1 MKYIYSINDIFKSEK
16 TGTEKLNDLINKS
29 FAKKNPWFGKKEP
42 KNDIDELI
50 DSLLNASKP
59 KKTTTTDTTFIL
71 FEEPKHNN
79 IDIIDYIDMITPN
92 KSIIDKTI
100 DELID
105 EIIGMSTEK
114 KYDFKL
120 NDGTTVKFY
129 DDRIQIGYDVF
140 TLGCPFYASPE
151 KTKKIKKTITD
162 IYISIK

>member
-79 IDIIDYIDMITPN
+79 IDIID
-92 KSIIDKTI
+92 KTI

-105 EIIGMSTEK
+105 EIIGMSSEK

-120 NDGTTVKFY
+120 NDGTPVKFY

>member
-1 MKYIYSINDIFKSEK
+1 MKYIYSINDIFESEK

-42 KNDIDELI
+42 KNDIDALI
-50 DSLLNASKP
+50 DNLLSAAKP

-79 IDIIDYIDMITPN
+79 ID
-92 KSIIDKTI
+92 IIDKTI

-120 NDGTTVKFY
+120 NDGTPVKFY

-140 TLGCPFYASPE
+140 TFGCPFYASPE

>member
-1 MKYIYSINDIFKSEK
+1 MKYIYSINDIFKSDK

-79 IDIIDYIDMITPN
+79 IDIID
-92 KSIIDKTI
+92 KTI

-105 EIIGMSTEK
+105 EIIGMSSEK

-120 NDGTTVKFY
+120 NDGTPVKFY

-140 TLGCPFYASPE
+140 TFGCPFYASPE

>member
-50 DSLLNASKP
+50 DNLLNASKP

-79 IDIIDYIDMITPN
+79 IDIID
-92 KSIIDKTI
+92 KTI

-120 NDGTTVKFY
+120 NDGTPVKFY

-140 TLGCPFYASPE
+140 NLGCPFYASPE

>member
-1 MKYIYSINDIFKSEK
+1 MKYIYSINDIFESEK

-42 KNDIDELI
+42 KNDIDALI
-50 DSLLNASKP
+50 DSIFNASKP
-59 KKTTTTDTTFIL
+59 KKTITTDTTFIL
-71 FEEPKHNN
+71 LEEPTNN
-79 IDIIDYIDMITPN
+79 SFIN
-92 KSIIDKTI
+92 KTI

-105 EIIGMSTEK
+105 EIIGMSSEK

-120 NDGTTVKFY
+120 NDGTPVKFY

-140 TLGCPFYASPE
+140 TFGCPFYASPE
-151 KTKKIKKTITD
+151 KTKKINKTITD

>member
-50 DSLLNASKP
+50 DNLLNASKP

-79 IDIIDYIDMITPN
+79 IDIID
-92 KSIIDKTI
+92 KTI

-105 EIIGMSTEK
+105 EIIGMSSEK

-120 NDGTTVKFY
+120 NDGTPVKFY

-140 TLGCPFYASPE
+140 TFGCPFYASPE

>member
-29 FAKKNPWFGKKEP
+29 FAKKNPWFGKKEEP
-42 KNDIDELI
+42 KSDIDELI
-50 DSLLNASKP
+50 DAILGKSSKP
-59 KKTTTTDTTFIL
+59 KKTITDTTFIL
-71 FEEPKHNN
+71 LEEPTNN
-79 IDIIDYIDMITPN
+79 
-92 KSIIDKTI
+92 SFIDKTI

-105 EIIGMSTEK
+105 EIIGMSSEK

-120 NDGTTVKFY
+120 NDGTPVKFY

-140 TLGCPFYASPE
+140 NLGCPFYASPE

>member
-29 FAKKNPWFGKKEP
+29 FAKKNPWFGKKET

-79 IDIIDYIDMITPN
+79 IDIID
-92 KSIIDKTI
+92 KTI

-120 NDGTTVKFY
+120 NDGTPVKFY

-140 TLGCPFYASPE
+140 TFGCPFYASPE

>member
-42 KNDIDELI
+42 KNDIDALI
-50 DSLLNASKP
+50 DSIFNASKP
-59 KKTTTTDTTFIL
+59 KKTITTDTTYIL
-71 FEEPKHNN
+71 FKEPNN
-79 IDIIDYIDMITPN
+79 NDMFANNTSKILFN
-92 KSIIDKTI
+92 KSI

-105 EIIGMSTEK
+105 EIIGMSSEK

-120 NDGTTVKFY
+120 NDGTPVKFY

-140 TLGCPFYASPE
+140 TFGCPFYASPE

>member
-29 FAKKNPWFGKKEP
+29 FAKKNPWFGKKEEP
-42 KNDIDELI
+42 KSDIDELI
-50 DSLLNASKP
+50 DAILGKSSKP
-59 KKTTTTDTTFIL
+59 KKTITDTTFIL
-71 FEEPKHNN
+71 LEEPTNN
-79 IDIIDYIDMITPN
+79 
-92 KSIIDKTI
+92 SFIDKTI

-105 EIIGMSTEK
+105 EIIGMSSEK

-120 NDGTTVKFY
+120 NDGTPVKFY

-140 TLGCPFYASPE
+140 TFGCPFYASPE

>member
-42 KNDIDELI
+42 KSDIDELI

-71 FEEPKHNN
+71 LEEPTSNSFIN
-79 IDIIDYIDMITPN
+79 
-92 KSIIDKTI
+92 KTI

-105 EIIGMSTEK
+105 EIIGMSSEK

-120 NDGTTVKFY
+120 NDGTPVKFY

-140 TLGCPFYASPE
+140 TFGCPFYASPE

>member
-79 IDIIDYIDMITPN
+79 IDIID
-92 KSIIDKTI
+92 KTI

-105 EIIGMSTEK
+105 EIIGMSSEK

-120 NDGTTVKFY
+120 NDGTPVKFY

-140 TLGCPFYASPE
+140 TFGCPFYASPE

>member
-1 MKYIYSINDIFKSEK
+1 MKHTIYSINDIFKSEK

-29 FAKKNPWFGKKEP
+29 FAKKNPWFGKKEEP
-42 KNDIDELI
+42 KSDIDELI
-50 DSLLNASKP
+50 DAILGKSSKP
-59 KKTTTTDTTFIL
+59 KKTITDTTFIL
-71 FEEPKHNN
+71 LEEPTNN
-79 IDIIDYIDMITPN
+79 
-92 KSIIDKTI
+92 SFIDKTI

-105 EIIGMSTEK
+105 EIIGMSSEK

-120 NDGTTVKFY
+120 NDGTPVKFY

-140 TLGCPFYASPE
+140 TFGCPFYASPE

>member
-1 MKYIYSINDIFKSEK
+1 MKYIYSINDIFESEK

-42 KNDIDELI
+42 KNDIDALI

-71 FEEPKHNN
+71 FEKPKHNN
-79 IDIIDYIDMITPN
+79 ID
-92 KSIIDKTI
+92 IIDKTI

-120 NDGTTVKFY
+120 NDGTPVKFY

-140 TLGCPFYASPE
+140 TFGCPFYASPE

>member
-1 MKYIYSINDIFKSEK
+1 M
-16 TGTEKLNDLINKS
+16 INKS

-42 KNDIDELI
+42 KNDIDALI
-50 DSLLNASKP
+50 DSIFNASKP
-59 KKTTTTDTTFIL
+59 KKTITTDTTFIL
-71 FEEPKHNN
+71 LEEPTNN
-79 IDIIDYIDMITPN
+79 SFIN
-92 KSIIDKTI
+92 KTI

-105 EIIGMSTEK
+105 EIIGMSSEK

-120 NDGTTVKFY
+120 NDGTPVKFY

-140 TLGCPFYASPE
+140 TFGCPFYASPE

>member
-1 MKYIYSINDIFKSEK
+1 MKYIYSINDIFKSDK

-42 KNDIDELI
+42 KSDIDELI

-71 FEEPKHNN
+71 LEEPTSNSFIN
-79 IDIIDYIDMITPN
+79 
-92 KSIIDKTI
+92 KTI

-105 EIIGMSTEK
+105 EIIGMSSEK

-120 NDGTTVKFY
+120 NDGTPVKFY

-140 TLGCPFYASPE
+140 TFGCPFYASPE

>member
-42 KNDIDELI
+42 KNDIDALI

-79 IDIIDYIDMITPN
+79 IDIID
-92 KSIIDKTI
+92 KTI

-120 NDGTTVKFY
+120 NDGTPVKFY

-140 TLGCPFYASPE
+140 TFGCPFYASPE

>member
-50 DSLLNASKP
+50 DNLLNASKP

-79 IDIIDYIDMITPN
+79 IDIID
-92 KSIIDKTI
+92 KTI

-120 NDGTTVKFY
+120 NDGTPVKFY

>member
-1 MKYIYSINDIFKSEK
+1 MKYIYSINDIFKSDK

-42 KNDIDELI
+42 KSDIDELI

-79 IDIIDYIDMITPN
+79 IDIID
-92 KSIIDKTI
+92 KTI

-120 NDGTTVKFY
+120 NDGTPVKFY

-140 TLGCPFYASPE
+140 TFGCPFYASPE

>member
-50 DSLLNASKP
+50 DNLLNASKP

-79 IDIIDYIDMITPN
+79 IDIID
-92 KSIIDKTI
+92 KTI

-120 NDGTTVKFY
+120 NDGTPVKFY

-140 TLGCPFYASPE
+140 TFGCPFYASPE

>member
-71 FEEPKHNN
+71 LEEPTSNSFIN
-79 IDIIDYIDMITPN
+79 
-92 KSIIDKTI
+92 KTI

-105 EIIGMSTEK
+105 EIIGMSSEK

-120 NDGTTVKFY
+120 NDGTPVKFY

-140 TLGCPFYASPE
+140 TFGCPFYASPE

>member
-59 KKTTTTDTTFIL
+59 KKTTITDTTFIL

-79 IDIIDYIDMITPN
+79 IDIID
-92 KSIIDKTI
+92 KTI

-105 EIIGMSTEK
+105 EIIGMSSEK

-120 NDGTTVKFY
+120 NDGTPVKFY

-140 TLGCPFYASPE
+140 TFGCPFYASPE